1 MVSTDNGALDG
12 MLIRFSQCGDYWGS
26 AVTLELRGG
35 FCGGAFLYDG
45 DSQALP
51 KFLRRW
57 LSNNAGATVLVAL
70 EECKGPYDDN
80 SRTKR
85 RA

>member
-1 MVSTDNGALDG
+1 M
-12 MLIRFSQCGDYWGS
+12 
-26 AVTLELRGG
+26 TLELRGG
-35 FCGGAFLYDG
+35 FCGGAFLYGG

-70 EECKGPYDDN
+70 EEYKGPYDDN